1 MSPLPCTAA
10 QSKISTIVG
19 QLIDCTY
26 TIVGRL
32 IDCTYTGI
40 YVLKFNTLSFNM
52 RIEAGQTVRKGH
64 GAGDQVAGAQWSQ
77 AVEGPGL
84 QALGDEY

>member
-1 MSPLPCTAA
+1 
-10 QSKISTIVG
+10 
-19 QLIDCTY
+19 
-26 TIVGRL
+26 
-32 IDCTYTGI
+32 
-40 YVLKFNTLSFNM
+40 M
-52 RIEAGQTVRKGH
+52 RIEAGQTVREGH